1 MSLKKDAVY
10 TLIRLGLPVLV
21 TQLGT
26 IIVSMADTMMVGDYG
41 TPELA
46 SAAFVNNLF
55 MVPIVM
61 QIGFAGGLTP
71 LVGALFGRAQNH
83 DVGRMLRAG
92 IKLNMIFALLIIL
105 VMGTLYFFLDRMGQ
119 PPELLP
125 LIRPYYLIVLGSIV
139 MGGLF
144 FPCMQMSMGVTDTS
158 TPMVIIISCNILN
171 IIGNY
176 MLIFGHFGM
185 PELGLTGAGLSTLF
199 ARLASSAAMFGVILM
214 HRRYRAYRSGLKD
227 HGSLKGEY
235 RQLTSTSIPVMIQA
249 GIEASLWSLGAIVC
263 GWYGKE
269 QLASYQVVLVL
280 GQLGFMTYMSFAT
293 ATSIRVSNLAG
304 TDDRDGIRV
313 TCSAGMAL
321 NLVLATVASS
331 IFLIFGPQLL
341 HLFTD
346 DEAVISLSRTLLFP
360 LVLYQ
365 YADAVQMTY
374 VNALRGTSKVRPL
387 IPISIVSY
395 IVVGAS
401 LMLFLA
407 SGLDME
413 SSGVYYSFSVALIV
427 AAMLYRASFRKVL
440 LRPLC

>member
-1 MSLKKDAVY
+1 MSLKKDAAY

-21 TQLGT
+21 TQLGS

-41 TPELA
+41 TAELA

-61 QIGFAGGLTP
+61 QMGFAGGLTP
-71 LVGALFGRAQNH
+71 LVGALYGRAQNH
-83 DVGRMLRAG
+83 EAGKMLRAG
-92 IKLNMIFALLIIL
+92 IKLNILFALLIL
-105 VMGTLYFFLDRMGQ
+105 VVMGTVYFFLDRMGQ

-144 FPCMQMSMGVTDTS
+144 FPCMQMSLGVTDTS
-158 TPMVIIISCNILN
+158 SPMVIIVTCNLLN
-171 IIGNY
+171 IVGNY

-199 ARLASSAAMFGVILM
+199 ARFASSVAMFGVILTL
-214 HRRYRAYRSGLKD
+214 RRYRPYRSGLKAR
-227 HGSLKGEY
+227 GSLRTEY
-235 RQLTSTSIPVMIQA
+235 RQLTFTSVPVMIQA

-263 GWYGKE
+263 GWYGKV

-304 TDDRDGIRV
+304 TDDRDGIRI

-321 NLVLATVASS
+321 NLILATVASS
-331 IFLIFGPQLL
+331 IFLIVGPQLL
-341 HLFTD
+341 HIFTD
-346 DEAVISLSRTLLFP
+346 DEAVITLSRTLLFP

-395 IVVGAS
+395 IVVGAP

-407 SGLDME
+407 SVLDMQ
-413 SSGVYYSFSVALIV
+413 SAGVYYSFSVALIV

-440 LRPLC
+440 LLPLR